1 MALFYLSSVLYVVL
15 EHFYL
20 NLIDSFEKNNVF
32 FINSVLGEVSVIAND
47 MVFLKNEQL
56 FIGKMAW
63 I

>member
-32 FINSVLGEVSVIAND
+32 LINSVLGEVSVIAND